1 MAKEIYYTIRWEND
15 YGPRFDTVSLSEDIE
30 ESEYERLLFCS
41 KQEQENFIRNR
52 FRVSSDA
59 AVINICI
66 EKLTSDEYLE
76 ALLRSI
82 ASGLKKM

>member
-1 MAKEIYYTIRWEND
+1 MAKEIYYSIRWESD
-15 YGPRFDTVSLSEDIE
+15 YGPRFGTVSGREDIE

-59 AVINICI
+59 AVINIRV
-66 EKLTSDEYLE
+66 EKLTSDEYFE

-82 ASGLKKM
+82 ASGLKKR

>member
-41 KQEQENFIRNR
+41 KKEQENFIRNR

-59 AVINICI
+59 GCNKYLYRKINLRRI
-66 EKLTSDEYLE
+66 S
-76 ALLRSI
+76 RSI
-82 ASGLKKM
+82 AP